1 MYPRN
6 FAVTLLLRTLFGFT
20 VLASTNLNAQ
30 SQDRL
35 TSTTFVPTLVTEP
48 VGTLTLSA
56 AIDLALTSNPELSAA
71 TNELRAV
78 EGVVIQA
85 GILPNPEISTS
96 VEDTQNKATRTTTIQ
111 LSQRIELG
119 GKRSARIAS
128 AERRRDVA
136 AADLA
141 AKRLDIRATV
151 IGAFFDVL
159 VAQERIQQAE
169 DLLGLAQ
176 RASQAA
182 SRRVTAG
189 KISPV
194 EETKARVAEASARVE
209 LNQAQ
214 RELVSARKRL
224 AASWGSSTPRF
235 EQVEGRTDLLPPVRS
250 AEEITRRLNASP
262 ALLRARHEADRFSAI
277 ADLERS
283 RRIPDV
289 TVSLGTKKAEE
300 LGRNQTIVGI
310 SIPFPIF
317 DRNQGNVLEA
327 QRRADKARDELSATE
342 VRLSTEVA
350 QNEERLKAL
359 VVEAQTL
366 QSEIMPGARSAYD
379 AASKGF
385 ELGKFSFL
393 EVLDAQ
399 RTFFQARAQYLRSLS
414 DAHRTAAELERVL
427 GSIDSMSSAVPSRP

>member
-6 FAVTLLLRTLFGFT
+6 LAATLLLRTLFGLT
-20 VLASTNLNAQ
+20 VFASTNLSAQ
-30 SQDRL
+30 MQDAL
-35 TSTTFVPTLVTEP
+35 PATTFAPALTKEPT
-48 VGTLTLSA
+48 GSLTLSV
-56 AIDLALTSNPELSAA
+56 AIDLALTS
-71 TNELRAV
+71 
-78 EGVVIQA
+78 
-85 GILPNPEISTS
+85 NPEISTS

-111 LSQRIELG
+111 VSQRIELG
-119 GKRSARIAS
+119 GKRSARITS
-128 AERRRDVA
+128 AERGRDVA

-141 AKRLDIRATV
+141 AKRLDVRATV

-159 VAQERIQQAE
+159 VAQERVQQAE
-169 DLLGLAQ
+169 DLLSLAQ

-214 RELVSARKRL
+214 RELVTARKRV

-235 EQVEGRTDLLPPVRS
+235 EKAEGRTDVLPPVRS
-250 AEEITRRLNASP
+250 AEEIKRRLNGSP
-262 ALLRARHEADRFSAI
+262 ALLRARHEADRFSAL

-289 TVSLGTKKAEE
+289 TFSLGSKKAEE
-300 LGRNQTIVGI
+300 LGRNQTIVGV

-327 QRRADKARDELSATE
+327 QKRADKARDELSATE
-342 VRLSTEVA
+342 LRLGTEVT

-366 QSEIMPGARSAYD
+366 QSEIMPGARSAYE

-414 DAHRTAAELERVL
+414 VAHRTAAELERIL
-427 GSIDSMSSAVPSRP
+427 GSFDSMSSAAPSRP

>member
-6 FAVTLLLRTLFGFT
+6 FAVTLLLRTLFGFS
-20 VLASTNLNAQ
+20 VLASTNLSAQ
-30 SQDRL
+30 MQDAL
-35 TSTTFVPTLVTEP
+35 SVATFAPALAKEP
-48 VGTLTLSA
+48 SGSLTLSA
-56 AIDLALTSNPELSAA
+56 AIDLALTFNPELSAA
-71 TNELRAV
+71 ANELRAV
-78 EGVVIQA
+78 EGAVIQA
-85 GILPNPEISTS
+85 GVLPNPEISTS

-128 AERRRDVA
+128 AERGRDVA

-327 QRRADKARDELSATE
+327 QRRADKARDEFSVTE
-342 VRLSTEVA
+342 VRLGTEVT

-359 VVEAQTL
+359 VVEAQAL

-414 DAHRTAAELERVL
+414 DAHRTAAELERFL
-427 GSIDSMSSAVPSRP
+427 GSIDSMPSVVPSRP

>member
-6 FAVTLLLRTLFGFT
+6 FAVTLLLRTLFGFA

-30 SQDRL
+30 SQDWL
-35 TSTTFVPTLVTEP
+35 TSTTFAPTLVKEP
-48 VGTLTLSA
+48 IGTLTLSA

-78 EGVVIQA
+78 EGAVIQA
-85 GILPNPEISTS
+85 GILPNPEVSTS

-128 AERRRDVA
+128 AERGRDVA

>member
-20 VLASTNLNAQ
+20 VLTSTNLNAQ

-35 TSTTFVPTLVTEP
+35 TSTTFAPTLVTDP

-78 EGVVIQA
+78 EGGVIQA

-119 GKRSARIAS
+119 GKRSARITS
-128 AERRRDVA
+128 AERGRDVA

-182 SRRVTAG
+182 ARRVTAG

-235 EQVEGRTDLLPPVRS
+235 EQAEGRIDLLPPIRS
-250 AEEITRRLNASP
+250 TEEITRRLKASP
-262 ALLRARHEADRFSAI
+262 ALLRARHEVARISAL

-283 RRIPDV
+283 RRVPDV
-289 TVSLGTKKAEE
+289 TVSLGFKRGEE
-300 LGRNQTIVGI
+300 IGRNQTIVGV

-327 QRRADKARDELSATE
+327 QRRADKARDELSATA
-342 VRLSTEVA
+342 VRLATEVA
-350 QNEERLKAL
+350 QNEERLKTL
-359 VVEAQTL
+359 VVEIQAL
-366 QSEIMPGARSAYD
+366 QNEIMPGARSAYV

-427 GSIDSMSSAVPSRP
+427 GPIDSMPSAVPGRP

>member
-78 EGVVIQA
+78 EGAVIQA

-128 AERRRDVA
+128 AERGRDVA

>member
-6 FAVTLLLRTLFGFT
+6 LAATLLLRTLFGFT
-20 VLASTNLNAQ
+20 VLASTNLSAQMQNAL
-30 SQDRL
+30 SA
-35 TSTTFVPTLVTEP
+35 TTFVPALAKEST
-48 VGTLTLSA
+48 GSLTLSA

-71 TNELRAV
+71 ANELRAV
-78 EGVVIQA
+78 EGAVIQA
-85 GILPNPEISTS
+85 GVLPNPEISTS

-111 LSQRIELG
+111 VSQRIELG

-128 AERRRDVA
+128 AERSRDVA
-136 AADLA
+136 TADMA
-141 AKRLDIRATV
+141 AKRLDVRATV

-159 VAQERIQQAE
+159 VAQERVQQAE
-169 DLLGLAQ
+169 DLLSLAQ

-214 RELVSARKRL
+214 RELVANRKRL
-224 AASWGSSTPRF
+224 AASWGNSTPRF
-235 EQVEGRTDLLPPVRS
+235 DKAEGRTDILPPVRS
-250 AEEITRRLNASP
+250 SEEIDRRLNASP
-262 ALLRARHEADRFSAI
+262 ALLRARHEAERFSAL
-277 ADLERS
+277 ADVERS
-283 RRIPDV
+283 RRIPDM
-289 TVSLGTKKAEE
+289 TVSLGSKKAEE
-300 LGRNQTIVGI
+300 LGRSQTIIGV

-327 QRRADKARDELSATE
+327 QRRADKARDELSAVELRLGTE
-342 VRLSTEVA
+342 VT

-366 QSEIMPGARSAYD
+366 QSEIMPGARSAYE

-414 DAHRTAAELERVL
+414 DAHRTAAELERIL
-427 GSIDSMSSAVPSRP
+427 GSFDSMSSAVPSRP

>member
-1 MYPRN
+1 MYRKN
-6 FAVTLLLRTLFGFT
+6 LAAMLLLRTLFGFT
-20 VLASTNLNAQ
+20 VFASTNLSAQ
-30 SQDRL
+30 THDTL
-35 TSTTFVPTLVTEP
+35 PATTFEPALAKEPT
-48 VGTLTLSA
+48 GSLTLLV
-56 AIDLALTSNPELSAA
+56 AIDHALTSNPELSAA
-71 TNELRAV
+71 ANELRAV
-78 EGVVIQA
+78 EGAVIQA
-85 GILPNPEISTS
+85 GILPNPEISTL
-96 VEDTQNKATRTTTIQ
+96 VEDTQNKVTRTTTIQ
-111 LSQRIELG
+111 LNQRIELG

-128 AERRRDVA
+128 AERGRDVA
-136 AADLA
+136 VADLA
-141 AKRLDIRATV
+141 AKRLDVRATV

-159 VAQERIQQAE
+159 VAQERVQQSE

-182 SRRVTAG
+182 SRRVSAG
-189 KISPV
+189 KVSPV

-209 LNQAQ
+209 VNQAQ
-214 RELVSARKRL
+214 RELVTARKRL

-235 EQVEGRTDLLPPVRS
+235 EQAEGRTDILPLVRS
-250 AEEITRRLNASP
+250 AEESSRRLNASP
-262 ALLRARHEADRFSAI
+262 ALLRARQEADRFSAL

-289 TVSLGTKKAEE
+289 TVSLGSKKAEE
-300 LGRNQTIVGI
+300 LGLNQTIVGI

-342 VRLSTEVA
+342 VRLSAEVT

-393 EVLDAQ
+393 DVLDAQ

>member
-128 AERRRDVA
+128 AERGRDVA

-235 EQVEGRTDLLPPVRS
+235 EQAEGRTDLLPSIRS
-250 AEEITRRLNASP
+250 TEEITRRLNASP
-262 ALLRARHEADRFSAI
+262 ALLRARHEVDRFSAL

-289 TVSLGTKKAEE
+289 TVSLGSKKAEE
-300 LGRNQTIVGI
+300 LGRNQTIVGV

-327 QRRADKARDELSATE
+327 QRRADKARDEFSATE
-342 VRLSTEVA
+342 VRLSTEVT

-427 GSIDSMSSAVPSRP
+427 GSIDAMPTAVHSRP

>member
-6 FAVTLLLRTLFGFT
+6 FATALLLRTLFGFT
-20 VLASTNLNAQ
+20 LLASTHLNAQ

-35 TSTTFVPTLVTEP
+35 TSTTFAPTLAKEP
-48 VGTLTLSA
+48 VGSLTLSA

-71 TNELRAV
+71 ANELRAV
-78 EGVVIQA
+78 EGAVIQA
-85 GILPNPEISTS
+85 GILPNPEFSS
-96 VEDTQNKATRTTTIQ
+96 LVEDTQNKATRTTTIQ
-111 LSQRIELG
+111 MNQRIELG

-128 AERRRDVA
+128 AERGRDVA

-141 AKRLDIRATV
+141 AKSLEVRATV

-169 DLLGLAQ
+169 DLLSLAQ

-235 EQVEGRTDLLPPVRS
+235 EQAEGRTDLLPPIRS
-250 AEEITRRLNASP
+250 TEEITRRLNASP
-262 ALLRARHEADRFSAI
+262 ALLRARHEVDRVSAL

-289 TVSLGTKKAEE
+289 TVSLGSKKVEE
-300 LGRNQTIVGI
+300 LGRNQTIVGF

-327 QRRADKARDELSATE
+327 QRRADKARDELSVTE
-342 VRLSTEVA
+342 VRLSTEVT

-359 VVEAQTL
+359 LVEAQAL
-366 QSEIMPGARSAYD
+366 QSEIMPGARSAYE

-427 GSIDSMSSAVPSRP
+427 GPIDLMPSAVPSRP

>member
-1 MYPRN
+1 MYRKN
-6 FAVTLLLRTLFGFT
+6 LAAMLLLRTLFGFT
-20 VLASTNLNAQ
+20 VFASTNLSAQ
-30 SQDRL
+30 THDTL
-35 TSTTFVPTLVTEP
+35 PATTFEPALAKEPT
-48 VGTLTLSA
+48 GSLTLLV
-56 AIDLALTSNPELSAA
+56 AIDHALTSNPELSAA
-71 TNELRAV
+71 ANELRAV
-78 EGVVIQA
+78 EGAVIQA
-85 GILPNPEISTS
+85 GILPNPEISTL
-96 VEDTQNKATRTTTIQ
+96 VEDTQNKVTRTTTIQ
-111 LSQRIELG
+111 LNQRIELG

-128 AERRRDVA
+128 AERGRDVA
-136 AADLA
+136 VADLA
-141 AKRLDIRATV
+141 AKRLDVRATV

-159 VAQERIQQAE
+159 VAQERVQQSE

-182 SRRVTAG
+182 SRRVSAG
-189 KISPV
+189 KVSPV

-209 LNQAQ
+209 VNQAQ
-214 RELVSARKRL
+214 RELVTARKRL

-235 EQVEGRTDLLPPVRS
+235 EQAEGRTDILPLVRS
-250 AEEITRRLNASP
+250 AEESSRRLNASP
-262 ALLRARHEADRFSAI
+262 ALLRARQEADRFSAL

-289 TVSLGTKKAEE
+289 TVSLGSKKAEE
-300 LGRNQTIVGI
+300 LGLNQTIVGI

-342 VRLSTEVA
+342 VRLSAEVT

-379 AASKGF
+379 AAIKGF

-393 EVLDAQ
+393 DVLDAQ

-427 GSIDSMSSAVPSRP
+427 GSIDSMSSAVPIRP

>member
-1 MYPRN
+1 MYSKKLAARLLCR
-6 FAVTLLLRTLFGFT
+6 TLLGLAVFAGAPLEAQTVDSSPSVPSP
-20 VLASTNLNAQ
+20 VLALEASP
-30 SQDRL
+30 S
-35 TSTTFVPTLVTEP
+35 
-48 VGTLTLSA
+48 LTLSA
-56 AIDLALTSNPELSAA
+56 AIDLALTFNPELSAA
-71 TNELRAV
+71 ANELRAF
-78 EGVVIQA
+78 EGTVIQA

-96 VEDTQNKATRTTTIQ
+96 VEDTQNKASRTTTIQ

-128 AERRRDVA
+128 AERGRDVA
-136 AADLA
+136 TADLA
-141 AKRLDIRATV
+141 AKRLDVRASVT
-151 IGAFFDVL
+151 GAFFDVL
-159 VAQERIQQAE
+159 VAQERIQQAD
-169 DLLGLAQ
+169 DLLGLA
-176 RASQAA
+176 RRVTLAA
-182 SRRVTAG
+182 SRRVSAG

-214 RELVSARKRL
+214 RELAAARKRL

-235 EQVEGRTDLLPPVRS
+235 GQVEGRTDSLPPLLS
-250 AEEITRRLNASP
+250 SEEIAGRLSASP
-262 ALLRARHEADRFSAI
+262 SLLRARHEAERFAAL
-277 ADLERS
+277 ADLERT
-283 RRIPDV
+283 RRVPDL
-289 TVSLGTKKAEE
+289 TVSLGSKTSEE
-300 LGRNQTIVGI
+300 LGRSQTIVGI

-327 QRRADKARDELSATE
+327 QRRADKARDELGATE
-342 VRLSTEVA
+342 VRLGANVT

-359 VVEAQTL
+359 IVEAETL
-366 QSEIMPGARSAYD
+366 QAEIVPGARSAYE

-399 RTFFQARAQYLRSLS
+399 RTFFQVRAQYLRSLS

-427 GSIDSMSSAVPSRP
+427 GSVDSTASAASGRP

>member
-128 AERRRDVA
+128 AERGRDVA

-327 QRRADKARDELSATE
+327 QRRADKARDELSVTE
-342 VRLSTEVA
+342 VRLSTEVT

-359 VVEAQTL
+359 VVEAQAL

-427 GSIDSMSSAVPSRP
+427 GSIDSMPTAVPSRP

>member
-6 FAVTLLLRTLFGFT
+6 FATALLLRTLFGFT
-20 VLASTNLNAQ
+20 VLASTHLNAQ

-35 TSTTFVPTLVTEP
+35 TSTTFASTLAKEQ

-71 TNELRAV
+71 ANELRAV
-78 EGVVIQA
+78 EGAVIQA
-85 GILPNPEISTS
+85 GILPNPEVATS

-111 LSQRIELG
+111 VNQRIELG

-128 AERRRDVA
+128 AERGRDVA

-141 AKRLDIRATV
+141 AKSLEVRATV

-169 DLLGLAQ
+169 DLLSLAQ

-214 RELVSARKRL
+214 RELVIARKRL

-235 EQVEGRTDLLPPVRS
+235 EQAEGRTDMLPPVRS
-250 AEEITRRLNASP
+250 TEEITRRLNVSP
-262 ALLRARHEADRFSAI
+262 ALLRARHEVDRFSAL

-283 RRIPDV
+283 RGIPDV
-289 TVSLGTKKAEE
+289 TVSLGSKKVEE
-300 LGRNQTIVGI
+300 LGRNQTIVGF

-327 QRRADKARDELSATE
+327 QRRADKARDELSVTE
-342 VRLSTEVA
+342 VRLGTEVT

-359 VVEAQTL
+359 VVEAQAL
-366 QSEIMPGARSAYD
+366 QSEIMPGARSAYE

-399 RTFFQARAQYLRSLS
+399 RTFFQARAKYLRSLS

-427 GSIDSMSSAVPSRP
+427 GPIDSMPSAVPSRP

>member
-6 FAVTLLLRTLFGFT
+6 LAATLLLRTLFGLT
-20 VLASTNLNAQ
+20 VFASTNLSAQ
-30 SQDRL
+30 MQDAL
-35 TSTTFVPTLVTEP
+35 PATTFAPALTKEPT
-48 VGTLTLSA
+48 GSLTLSV

-71 TNELRAV
+71 ANELGAV
-78 EGVVIQA
+78 EGAVIQA
-85 GILPNPEISTS
+85 GVLPNPEISTS

-111 LSQRIELG
+111 VSQRIELG
-119 GKRSARIAS
+119 GKRSARITS
-128 AERRRDVA
+128 AERGRDVA

-141 AKRLDIRATV
+141 AKRLDVRATV

-159 VAQERIQQAE
+159 VAQERVQQAE
-169 DLLGLAQ
+169 DLLSLAQ

-214 RELVSARKRL
+214 RELVTARKRV

-235 EQVEGRTDLLPPVRS
+235 EKAEGRTDVLPPVRS
-250 AEEITRRLNASP
+250 AEEIKRRLNGSP
-262 ALLRARHEADRFSAI
+262 ALLRARHEADRFSAL

-289 TVSLGTKKAEE
+289 TFSLGSKKAEE
-300 LGRNQTIVGI
+300 LGRNQTIVGV

-327 QRRADKARDELSATE
+327 QKRADKARDELSATE
-342 VRLSTEVA
+342 LRLGTEVT

-366 QSEIMPGARSAYD
+366 QSEIMPGARSAYE

-414 DAHRTAAELERVL
+414 DAHRTAAELERIL
-427 GSIDSMSSAVPSRP
+427 GSFDSMSSAAPSRP

>member
-128 AERRRDVA
+128 AERGRDVA

-427 GSIDSMSSAVPSRP
+427 GSIDSMPSAVPSRP

>member
-1 MYPRN
+1 MYRKN
-6 FAVTLLLRTLFGFT
+6 LAAMLLLRTLFGFT
-20 VLASTNLNAQ
+20 VFASTNLSAQ
-30 SQDRL
+30 THDTL
-35 TSTTFVPTLVTEP
+35 PATTFEPALAKEPT
-48 VGTLTLSA
+48 GSLTLLV
-56 AIDLALTSNPELSAA
+56 AIDHALTSNPELSAA
-71 TNELRAV
+71 ANELRAV
-78 EGVVIQA
+78 EGAVIQA
-85 GILPNPEISTS
+85 GILPNPEISTL
-96 VEDTQNKATRTTTIQ
+96 VEDTQNKVTRTTTIQ
-111 LSQRIELG
+111 LNQRIELG

-128 AERRRDVA
+128 AERGRDVA
-136 AADLA
+136 VADLA
-141 AKRLDIRATV
+141 AKRLDVRATV

-159 VAQERIQQAE
+159 VAQERVQQSE

-182 SRRVTAG
+182 SRRVSAG
-189 KISPV
+189 KVSPV

-209 LNQAQ
+209 VNQAQ
-214 RELVSARKRL
+214 RELVTARKRL

-235 EQVEGRTDLLPPVRS
+235 EQAEGRTDILPLVRS
-250 AEEITRRLNASP
+250 AEESSRRLNASP
-262 ALLRARHEADRFSAI
+262 ALLRARQEADRFSAL

-289 TVSLGTKKAEE
+289 TVSLGSKKAEE
-300 LGRNQTIVGI
+300 LGLNQTIVGI

-342 VRLSTEVA
+342 VRLSAEVT

>member
-1 MYPRN
+1 MYRKN
-6 FAVTLLLRTLFGFT
+6 LAAMLLLRTLFGFT
-20 VLASTNLNAQ
+20 VFASTNLSAQ
-30 SQDRL
+30 THDTL
-35 TSTTFVPTLVTEP
+35 PATTFEPALAKEPT
-48 VGTLTLSA
+48 GSLTLLV
-56 AIDLALTSNPELSAA
+56 AIDHALTSNPELSAA
-71 TNELRAV
+71 ANELRAV
-78 EGVVIQA
+78 EGAVIQA
-85 GILPNPEISTS
+85 GILPNPEISTL
-96 VEDTQNKATRTTTIQ
+96 VEDTQNKVTRTTTIQ
-111 LSQRIELG
+111 LNQRIELG

-128 AERRRDVA
+128 AERGRDVA
-136 AADLA
+136 VADLA
-141 AKRLDIRATV
+141 AKRLDVRATV

-159 VAQERIQQAE
+159 VAQERVQQSE

-182 SRRVTAG
+182 SRRVSAG
-189 KISPV
+189 KVSPV

-209 LNQAQ
+209 VNQAQ
-214 RELVSARKRL
+214 RELVTARKRL

-235 EQVEGRTDLLPPVRS
+235 EQAEGRTDILPLVRS
-250 AEEITRRLNASP
+250 AEESSRRLNASP
-262 ALLRARHEADRFSAI
+262 ALLRARQEADRFSAL

-289 TVSLGTKKAEE
+289 TVSLGSKKAEE
-300 LGRNQTIVGI
+300 LGLNQTIVGI

-342 VRLSTEVA
+342 VRLSAEVT

-393 EVLDAQ
+393 DVLDAQ

-427 GSIDSMSSAVPSRP
+427 GSIDSMSSAVPIRP

>member
-6 FAVTLLLRTLFGFT
+6 FATALLLRTLFGFT
-20 VLASTNLNAQ
+20 LLASTHLNAQ

-35 TSTTFVPTLVTEP
+35 TSTTFAPTLAKEP
-48 VGTLTLSA
+48 VGSLTLSA

-71 TNELRAV
+71 ANELRAV
-78 EGVVIQA
+78 EGAVIQA
-85 GILPNPEISTS
+85 GILPNPEFSS
-96 VEDTQNKATRTTTIQ
+96 LVEDTQNKATRTTTIQ
-111 LSQRIELG
+111 MNQRIELG

-128 AERRRDVA
+128 AERGRDVA

-141 AKRLDIRATV
+141 AKSLEVRATV

-169 DLLGLAQ
+169 DLLSLAQ

-235 EQVEGRTDLLPPVRS
+235 EQAEGRTDLLPPIRS
-250 AEEITRRLNASP
+250 TEEITRRLNASP
-262 ALLRARHEADRFSAI
+262 ALLRARHEVDRVSAL

-289 TVSLGTKKAEE
+289 TVSLGSKKVEE
-300 LGRNQTIVGI
+300 LGRNQTIVGF

-327 QRRADKARDELSATE
+327 QRRADKARDELSVTE
-342 VRLSTEVA
+342 VRLSTEVT

-359 VVEAQTL
+359 LVEAQAL
-366 QSEIMPGARSAYD
+366 QSEIMPGARSAYE

-427 GSIDSMSSAVPSRP
+427 GPIDSMPSAVPSRP

>member
-35 TSTTFVPTLVTEP
+35 TSTTFAPTLVKEP
-48 VGTLTLSA
+48 IGTLTLSA
-56 AIDLALTSNPELSAA
+56 AIDLALTFNPELSAA

-78 EGVVIQA
+78 EGAVIQA

-128 AERRRDVA
+128 AERGRDVA